1 MPFAVT
7 DVLGEFDKL
16 QLPDKRTGRRVRRM
30 VAALAKDPRASFPVA
45 MGSVAAT
52 EAAYRWLRNRRT
64 VPAKLIEPH
73 HDESWARA
81 RQAGTVLS
89 LEDTTEMRFG
99 GRAVR
104 EGLGLLL
111 NNGQGFFLHAA
122 LLVAF
127 DEHPVPLGVAAY
139 EVLVREKARNKKDPQ
154 RDYADPK
161 NERRRWTR
169 VLKSVDQRAARE
181 GLSVIHVGDRETDD
195 FGLMAECYIG
205 GGRFVFRMRF
215 DRRDACT
222 DEVTSKLLEQAPIL
236 LERDVELGTRTKLGT
251 GRRKPKHPRPQTRSA
266 RLAIRA
272 TEILLR
278 RSKPGGDAAPYVPV
292 NVVEVIETSPPPGE
306 EPVLWRLATTEPIS
320 TPEEVGRIVD
330 IYRARWLIEEYW
342 KSLKTGCAFEER
354 QLESRKTLENALV
367 LFMPI
372 AWQLLLIRAVAR
384 ATPKAPASAVLS
396 PRLLLLLRR
405 VADRENHWN
414 LRLVQDPTAHDAAL
428 AIARLGGHLPQNGDP
443 GWQVLRRGLQV
454 LLDMQATLQLL
465 GLPEM

>member
-7 DVLGEFDKL
+7 DVLGEFEKL
-16 QLPDKRTGRRVRRM
+16 KLADKRTGRRVRRM
-30 VAALAKDPRASFPVA
+30 VAALAKDPSASFPAA

-52 EAAYRWLRNRRT
+52 EAAYRWLRNHRT

-73 HDESWARA
+73 QDESWARA

-99 GRAVR
+99 GRAAR

-127 DEHPVPLGVAAY
+127 DQHPVPLGVAAY

-154 RDYADPK
+154 RQYADPK

-169 VLKSVDQRAARE
+169 VLNSVDERAARE
-181 GLSVIHVGDRETDD
+181 GLSVIHVGDREADD
-195 FGLMAECYIG
+195 FGLMAESYVG

-222 DEVTSKLLEQAPIL
+222 AELTSKLLERAPIL
-236 LERDVELGTRTKLGT
+236 LERDVELGTRTKLGA
-251 GRRKPKHPRPQTRSA
+251 GRRKPKHPRDRTRSA
-266 RLAIRA
+266 RLSIRA
-272 TEILLR
+272 TEVLLGR
-278 RSKPGGDAAPYVPV
+278 TKPGGDAAPYVPV
-292 NVVEVIETSPPPGE
+292 NVVEVIEIAPPPGE
-306 EPVLWRLATTEPIS
+306 DPIQWRLATTEPIS
-320 TPEEVGRIVD
+320 SPEDVARIVD
-330 IYRARWLIEEYW
+330 VYRTRWLIEEYW
-342 KSLKTGCAFEER
+342 KSLKTGCAFEQR

-372 AWQLLLIRAVAR
+372 AWQLLLIRAVSR
-384 ATPKAPASAVLS
+384 ATPQAPATAVLS
-396 PRLLLLLRR
+396 APLLALLRR
-405 VADRENHWN
+405 IADRENHWN
-414 LRLVQDPTAHDAAL
+414 LRLAQEPMARDIAL
-428 AIARLGGHLPQNGDP
+428 AIARLGGHLPHNGDP
-443 GWQVLRRGLQV
+443 GWQVLRRGLLV
-454 LLDMQATLQLL
+454 LVDMQATVQLL
-465 GLPEM
+465 GLQEM